1 MIKQII
7 LFTLLIQGTLMSAT
21 LSSLTINN
29 TKVPLIF
36 EEDKNLPI
44 ISMQL
49 IFKNSGSL
57 TDKKDGLVK
66 LTAKLLNEGTL
77 KDGSTGF
84 ATKLESRAISLGT
97 HAGAETFVIELSS
110 LKSEFSYG
118 VKLLKEL
125 LQDPNYKKETLEKI
139 KTQTIGSLKRKE
151 SDFDY
156 ISSLQMKGMLFPN
169 TPLAKASSGTVKSVE
184 SIKLDDIKEHVL
196 THLGLENA
204 IVVMGGDI
212 SEKESQNLLKEVLT
226 LLPHVKS
233 IEIPTMHALAQQKVK
248 ETIEKSEQAYVY
260 FGAPFDVAYDSK
272 ERYLAQVAS
281 FILGSSGFG
290 SRLMEEIRVKK
301 GLVYS
306 VYSQFSINK
315 THSYFSGY
323 LQTKIESG
331 DEAVKSVKDVVQ
343 LFLDKGVTQ
352 EELHSAQQ
360 FIVGSE
366 PLRNETLSQ
375 RLNRVFQEYY
385 TNRPLGASVENLK
398 KIEAMTLDEL
408 NRFIKKH
415 QEIAKISFSVVTG
428 EYKKERE

>member
-212 SEKESQNLLKEVLT
+212 SEKESQDLLKEVLT

>member
-1 MIKQII
+1 MIKQI
-7 LFTLLIQGTLMSAT
+7 LFFTLLLQGTLMSAT
-21 LSSLTINN
+21 LSSLTINT

-77 KDGSTGF
+77 TDGSTGF
-84 ATKLESRAISLGT
+84 ATKLENRAISLGT
-97 HAGAETFVIELSS
+97 HVGVETFVVELNS

-125 LQDPNYKKETLEKI
+125 LSDPNYTQKTLSKI
-139 KTQTIGSLKRKE
+139 KTQTIGSLKQKE
-151 SDFDY
+151 SNFDY
-156 ISSLQMKGMLFPN
+156 ISSLKMKEMLFPN
-169 TPLAKASSGTVKSVE
+169 TPLAKASLGTVKSVE
-184 SIKLDDIKEHVL
+184 AIKLEDIKNHIS

-212 SEKESQNLLKEVLT
+212 SEKEAKLFLKEILS

-233 IEIPTMHALAQQKVK
+233 NKSKSMNALAQQKVIK
-248 ETIEKSEQAYVY
+248 TIKKSEQAYVY
-260 FGAPFDVAYDSK
+260 FGAPLDIAYDSK

-306 VYSQFSINK
+306 VYSRFSINK

-323 LQTKIESG
+323 LQTKIETG
-331 DEAVKSVKDVVQ
+331 DEAVKSVKDVVE

-352 EELHSAQQ
+352 EELSSAQQ

-375 RLNRVFQEYY
+375 RLGRAFQEFY
-385 TNRPLGASVENLK
+385 TNRPLGSSIENLK
-398 KIEAMTLDEL
+398 KIEAMKLDEL

-415 QEIAKISFSVVTG
+415 KEIAQISFSMVTG
-428 EYKKERE
+428 EKK

>member
-212 SEKESQNLLKEVLT
+212 SEKESQDLLKEVLT

-375 RLNRVFQEYY
+375 RLNRAFQEYY

>member
-1 MIKQII
+1 MIKKLITI
-7 LFTLLIQGTLMSAT
+7 TLLIQGTLMSAT
-21 LSSLTINN
+21 LSSLKINN
-29 TKVPLIF
+29 TEVPLIF

-66 LTAKLLNEGTL
+66 LTAKLLNEGTK

-97 HAGAETFVIELSS
+97 HAGAETFVMELSS
-110 LKSEFSYG
+110 LKSEFAYG
-118 VKLLKEL
+118 VELLKEL
-125 LQDPNYKKETLEKI
+125 LKDPNYSEESLQKI
-139 KTQTIGSLKRKE
+139 KTQTIGSLKQRE

-156 ISSLQMKGMLFPN
+156 ISSLKMKGMLFPN

-184 SIKLDDIKEHVL
+184 EIKIKDIKTHVT

-212 SEKESQNLLKEVLT
+212 SEKEAKQLLEGVLS

-233 IEIPTMHALAQQKVK
+233 NEIKTMKGLAQKKVI

-260 FGAPFDVAYDSK
+260 FGAPFDLAYDSK
-272 ERYLAQVAS
+272 ERHLSQVAS

-306 VYSQFSINK
+306 VYSRFSINK
-315 THSYFSGY
+315 THAYFSGY
-323 LQTKIESG
+323 LQTKIETG
-331 DEAVKSVKDVVQ
+331 NEAVQSVKDVVQ

-352 EELHSAQQ
+352 EELTSAQQ

-375 RLNRVFQEYY
+375 RLGRAFQEYY
-385 TNRPLGASVENLK
+385 TNRPLGSSVENLK
-398 KIEAMTLDEL
+398 KIEFMNLKEL
-408 NRFIKKH
+408 NGFISKH
-415 QEIAKISFSVVTG
+415 QEIAQISFSMVTG
-428 EYKKERE
+428 EKKKK